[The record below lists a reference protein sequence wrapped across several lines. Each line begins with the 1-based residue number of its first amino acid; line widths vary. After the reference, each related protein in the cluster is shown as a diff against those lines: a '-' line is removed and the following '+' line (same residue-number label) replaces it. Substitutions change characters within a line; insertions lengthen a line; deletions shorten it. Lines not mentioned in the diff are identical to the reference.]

1 MIVVQGA
8 IFKYLR
14 IIGNVLH
21 RLIQDAVN
29 KPIKLLS
36 IFVDRLS
43 LTLTLLELS
52 FDSLSAHSIA
62 NKH

>member
-1 MIVVQGA
+1 MLIVQVI

-14 IIGNVLH
+14 IVGKVLH
-21 RLIQDAVN
+21 RLIQNAVN

-43 LTLTLLELS
+43 MTLTLLELS
-52 FDSLSAHSIA
+52 FDSLSAHSTA
-62 NKH
+62 KH